1 MLQIFVKT
9 LINAST
15 IIVNNLQPS
24 DTVSMLKSQ
33 LHDTLLIAPEHQR
46 LIFQGKQLADDSAT
60 LDKCGIKTDST
71 IHLVLRLLG
80 GSSSVT
86 GQEIYNDVASG
97 PTISTAQTNPSQI
110 MSSNTEQQ
118 THNSE
123 PSPTKSTS
131 SSTGSKR
138 SVKFDNLRNAL
149 TYGATLSNITKNKT
163 NDKYTFHVRYA
174 GSPSIVSVF
183 NTILPDQCA
192 QLAAE
197 FPVVAKELEPF
208 QNPAFD
214 VQQNECAASSAPPAH
229 VESDAEATDLPCMEN
244 EPEAVPAAAV
254 ENMAFSVDA
263 TGSSFAGGPD
273 SMEIETVE
281 KELKSHA
288 RVMLLERLE
297 PRFRITTHVEGEQ
310 AKSIELSKSTI
321 QALKKKYPMPFRGV
335 KLAPHKQTGVV
346 GASEQQHPLG
356 NESKSDMS
364 DDDRMDTSLSGGG
377 GGAGP
382 RRFLAHFP
390 VAKEE
395 GTVVVDHHK
404 GKKPGVTVMNL
415 QSKEGAKKTF
425 QVRDEFAEPFLR
437 AKNDAIVKDRSRSA
451 RK

>member
-33 LHDTLLIAPEHQR
+33 LHDKLLIAPEHQR

-80 GSSSVT
+80 GCSSVT
-86 GQEIYNDVASG
+86 SQEMCTDVAAG
-97 PTISTAQTNPSQI
+97 PTISTTQTNPSEI
-110 MSSNTEQQ
+110 VSSNPEQQ

-197 FPVVAKELEPF
+197 FSVVAKELEPF

-214 VQQNECAASSAPPAH
+214 VQQNESGAAAPPEEEQD
-229 VESDAEATDLPCMEN
+229 VEVTEAVSPTA
-244 EPEAVPAAAV
+244 AVPAAAV
-254 ENMAFSVDA
+254 DNLAFSVDA
-263 TGSSFAGGPD
+263 DDLAGGPD
-273 SMEIETVE
+273 SMEIENVE

-288 RVMLLERLE
+288 RVLLLERLE

-310 AKSIELSKSTI
+310 AKSIELPKSAI
-321 QALKKKYPMPFRGV
+321 QVLKKKYPAPFRGV
-335 KLAPHKQTGVV
+335 KLAPHKATGIGGGSV
-346 GASEQQHPLG
+346 GEQLQMG
-356 NESKSDMS
+356 NESKSDIS
-364 DDDRMDTSLSGGG
+364 DDERMDASSS
-377 GGAGP
+377 GAGP
-382 RRFLAHFP
+382 RRFLAL
-390 VAKEE
+390 AKEE

-425 QVRDEFAEPFLR
+425 QVR
-437 AKNDAIVKDRSRSA
+437 
-451 RK
+451 

>member
-33 LHDTLLIAPEHQR
+33 LHDKLLIAPEHQR

-80 GSSSVT
+80 GCSAVT
-86 GQEIYNDVASG
+86 SQEMYTDVAAG
-97 PTISTAQTNPSQI
+97 PTISTAQTNPSEI
-110 MSSNTEQQ
+110 VSSHPEQQ
-118 THNSE
+118 TNNSE

-214 VQQNECAASSAPPAH
+214 VQQNESNPAAPPEEEQD
-229 VESDAEATDLPCMEN
+229 VEVT
-244 EPEAVPAAAV
+244 EPVTPTAAVPAAAV
-254 ENMAFSVDA
+254 ENLAFSMDA
-263 TGSSFAGGPD
+263 DDLAGGPD
-273 SMEIETVE
+273 SMEIENVE

-288 RVMLLERLE
+288 RVLFLERLE

-310 AKSIELSKSTI
+310 AKSIELPKSAI
-321 QALKKKYPMPFRGV
+321 QVLRKKYPAPFRGV
-335 KLAPHKQTGVV
+335 KLAPHKPTGA
-346 GASEQQHPLG
+346 GAGAGAGEQLQMG
-356 NESKSDMS
+356 NESKSDIS
-364 DDDRMDTSLSGGG
+364 DDERMDTSSS

-382 RRFLAHFP
+382 RRFLAL
-390 VAKEE
+390 AKEE

-425 QVRDEFAEPFLR
+425 QVRDEFAEPFLKP
-437 AKNDAIVKDRSRSA
+437 KNDVIAKDRVRNA